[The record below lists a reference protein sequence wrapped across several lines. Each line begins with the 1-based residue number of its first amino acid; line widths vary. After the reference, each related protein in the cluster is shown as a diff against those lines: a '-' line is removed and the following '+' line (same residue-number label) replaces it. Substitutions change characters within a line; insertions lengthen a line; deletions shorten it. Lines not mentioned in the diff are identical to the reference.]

1 VHYFAL
7 MAVIDRGQNLFDDF
21 RCLLLAEAL
30 FFRYLV
36 EQLTAV
42 TVSIKNASKDMQKKF
57 NLLGYKKV
65 PFLILKEFIQ
75 LQNVR
80 MVELFEN
87 IYFIYKLLNL
97 FLRQALFVQDLH
109 RAQGLRLFVQA
120 FPDLAI
126 CSSTYTRADFVKVFY
141 ESGVLLHE
149 NCSRALD
156 GILLLV
162 NQFLLLFL

>member
-1 VHYFAL
+1 MYYFAL
-7 MAVIDRGQNLFDDF
+7 MAVIDRGQYLFDDF
-21 RCLLLAEAL
+21 GCLLLTEAL

-42 TVSIKNASKDMQKKF
+42 AVPIKNVSKDMQKNF

-75 LQNVR
+75 LQNVWV
-80 MVELFEN
+80 VELLEN

-97 FLRQALFVQDLH
+97 FLRQALLVQDLH
-109 RAQGLRLFVQA
+109 CAQGLGLLVQTLSN
-120 FPDLAI
+120 LAI
-126 CSSTYTRADFVKVFY
+126 CPSTYARAYFVEVFY
-141 ESGVLLHE
+141 ESGVLLHK

-156 GILLLV
+156 RILLLV
-162 NQFLLLFL
+162 NQFLLLLL